1 MKGITESEFKD
12 ALKMDKD
19 FVRDMEFIIKESNE
33 LPLLYLHRMFIKLI
47 RHYEFLQPYF
57 NNALDIGERN
67 PLTKRLEFEFSVE
80 IDSTRGD
87 LDKQLSCPKSK
98 YDLVIFSHVI
108 EHLFSPL
115 VCLENIKQVL
125 HPNGIMILA
134 CPVKPHFLTWGK
146 GHFHEMD
153 SYRLEKLLKR
163 AGFEILIWEKFRNIR
178 TWKSFI
184 GIRPILRQF
193 FKAQTVIIC
202 RVAGTQYF
210 EQILLKT
217 VKGSSKESNPY
228 STSNRTKALEME
240 EKFMA
245 SVK

>member
-1 MKGITESEFKD
+1 MKEITENEFKD

-19 FVRDMEFIIKESNE
+19 FVTDIELVIEQSNE
-33 LPLLYLHRMFIKLI
+33 LPHLYKHKIFIKLI
-47 RHYEFLQPYF
+47 RHYVSAANF

-67 PLTKRLEFEFSVE
+67 PLTKRLELEFSVE

-108 EHLFSPL
+108 EHLFNPL

-163 AGFEILIWEKFRNIR
+163 AGFEILIWKKFRNIR

-193 FKAQTVIIC
+193 FKVQTVIIC
-202 RVAGTQYF
+202 R
-210 EQILLKT
+210 
-217 VKGSSKESNPY
+217 KESNPY

-240 EKFMA
+240 EKF
-245 SVK
+245 K